1 MSNQDFSKEF
11 FQQSWGPDGY
21 YEEFNYGVGFNE
33 VVQRCLVPFF
43 NLNHNAL
50 EIGSGGGAFTKK
62 MVGRF
67 NHVTAVDV
75 IKMPEGFEKYSKDKF
90 NYWELPDKSYHLHTM
105 AFEVIDFAFSYNCFC
120 HLSNEA
126 IKEYLASINRILKPG
141 SSFIFMLANY
151 HHSRNQPYCESAEL
165 GDLLPFGHFCQDE
178 RTLPLVIGEGWEV
191 VSENMIPEHRDI
203 IVHLKKI

>member
-1 MSNQDFSKEF
+1 MSNNDFSKEF

-33 VVQRCLVPFF
+33 VVQRCIVPFF
-43 NLNHNAL
+43 NLQHNAL

-62 MVGRF
+62 LLKGFR
-67 NHVTAVDV
+67 HVTAIDV
-75 IKMPEGFEKYSKDKF
+75 IKMPEQFEKYSKDKF
-90 NYWELPDKSYHLHTM
+90 SYKEHFDKGYFVTGTY
-105 AFEVIDFAFSYNCFC
+105 DFAFAYNVFC
-120 HLSNEA
+120 HLSNDA
-126 IKEYLASINRILKPG
+126 IKQYLASVQTALRPT

-151 HHSRNQPYCESAEL
+151 AHSRNQPYCESAEL